1 MPQRRTIK
9 SIVAIAALAMTASVG
24 LSACAGQSDEGGNVV
39 TWYINPDS
47 GGNDPNKKG
56 QAHLA
61 KVCSDAS
68 NGAYSIRTQVL
79 PNSASDQRQQLL
91 RRLAAGDAGVDI
103 MSLDPVFVA
112 EFAQA
117 KFLTDV
123 PADKQEALK
132 QDAVQPIIDSA
143 MWADKMVAAPMWANT
158 QVLWYRKS
166 VAQAAGLD
174 MTQPVTWD
182 QVIDAAKSQ
191 KKTVGVQARRYEG
204 YAVWI
209 NALIEGAGGSIIKNQ
224 GEQDIEKIQWGLET
238 QAGKDAA
245 ATIAKVSST
254 GVGGPAMGSSDE
266 TAALDQFLS
275 PSSGFLL
282 NWPYVWAALDERAPQ
297 LKDDVAWARYPQT
310 VAGQESRPP
319 LGGIEL
325 GVNAA
330 SQKKDLAWQA
340 IECIT
345 SPENQKTYMLG
356 TGNPAARKSVYDD
369 AEIRKVFPMADL
381 IRESLDAGAP
391 RPVSQYYGDIS
402 VALQRTFS
410 PPNDVSPDTTP
421 ATAQDLI
428 VRVLKG
434 EALL

>member
-39 TWYINPDS
+39 SWYINPDS

-103 MSLDPVFVA
+103 MSMDPVFVA

-182 QVIDAAKSQ
+182 QIIDAAKSQ

>member
-39 TWYINPDS
+39 SWYINPDS
-47 GGNDPNKKG
+47 GGNDPSKKG

-103 MSLDPVFVA
+103 MSMDPVFVA

-182 QVIDAAKSQ
+182 QIIDAAKSQ